1 MAKPRPA
8 PEWATPPLD
17 IHRAAEA
24 LGMSRSSL
32 DYALKDPTVE
42 AGTHFELRGNRK
54 VFYRENITAVR
65 KVLTQCASKS
75 NGEKVGRM
83 PTVRVQTGKGSENLS
98 LLKTFAGRKNSGRS

>member
-1 MAKPRPA
+1 MAKPKPA

-17 IHRAAEA
+17 IHQAAEA

-42 AGTHFELRGNRK
+42 AGIHFELRGNRK

-75 NGEKVGRM
+75 PNEMGSFK
-83 PTVRVQTGKGSENLS
+83 PTDMVRTVKESDA
-98 LLKTFAGRKNSGRS
+98 LLRLRTLAAQKS